1 MTASTIR
8 CRDSRYALPGGLLLT
23 ENGNEYVITIE
34 DEEVFRSGAE
44 KAARK
49 FHAIRRDMEVKY
61 PATKLT
67 KEQKQEALKRLI
79 GDQVLRQVRNSTR
92 KSKFENTTRQGR
104 FDNR

>member
-1 MTASTIR
+1 MHLSF
-8 CRDSRYALPGGLLLT
+8 LPGGLLLT

-44 KAARK
+44 KAALRK
-49 FHAIRRDMEVKY
+49 FHAIRRDMEEKY
-61 PATKLT
+61 PATLLT